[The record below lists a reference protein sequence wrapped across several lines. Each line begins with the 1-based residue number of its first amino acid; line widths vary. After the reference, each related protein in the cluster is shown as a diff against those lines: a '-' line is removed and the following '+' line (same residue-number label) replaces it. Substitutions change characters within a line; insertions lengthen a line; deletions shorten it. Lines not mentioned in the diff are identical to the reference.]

1 MKAVALVLKQ
11 ANPTG
16 LAPVEIPFLHYLL
29 LLIQLLLLLLIQ
41 LLLIQPNR
49 RSE

>member
-11 ANPTG
+11 ANPAG
-16 LAPVEIPFLHYLL
+16 LAPVETPFLHY
-29 LLIQLLLLLLIQ
+29 LLLLLIQ

>member
-16 LAPVEIPFLHYLL
+16 LAPVETPFLHYLFY
-29 LLIQLLLLLLIQ
+29 
-41 LLLIQPNR
+41 
-49 RSE
+49 

>member
-16 LAPVEIPFLHYLL
+16 LAPVETPFLHY
-29 LLIQLLLLLLIQ
+29 LLLLIQ